1 MPTKTKPQSRL
12 DADVAA
18 RTALLE
24 RARIVLPT
32 LAADAKTDR
41 AIHEAVL
48 HHMQPTLDLR
58 GKSDA
63 YVRSYFDATAPQPG
77 MPPLEKPKNPGASS
91 TAPKQDA
98 HDYCDDNDVAGI
110 LAGKLPA
117 SMGPQPRLDAADPD
131 DVHSILA
138 GNRRNERVF
147 DPEWAKPLDASTRG
161 PDAARTAPQA
171 APPQRGD
178 AGANH
183 DVHAILEGQHALAPQ
198 WPQRVYV
205 APPWTQPLA
214 VSRDKPRA
222 DASSSAAY
230 RSPWR
235 APLASS
241 KQR

>member
-1 MPTKTKPQSRL
+1 MPTKTKPQTRL

-32 LAADAKTDR
+32 LTSEGKTDR
-41 AIHEAVL
+41 EIHEAVL

-63 YVRSYFDATAPQPG
+63 YVRSYFDAMAPHPTMPRLEQP
-77 MPPLEKPKNPGASS
+77 KKPGASS

-98 HDYCDDNDVAGI
+98 RDYVDDNDVAAI

-117 SMGPQPRLDAADPD
+117 SIGPQPRLDAIDPN
-131 DVHSILA
+131 DVHAILA
-138 GNRRNERVF
+138 GARHNERVF
-147 DPEWAKPLDASTRG
+147 DPEWAKPLDSSRG
-161 PDAARTAPQA
+161 EPAAARTAPHV
-171 APPQRGD
+171 APPQRVD

-183 DVHAILEGQHALAPQ
+183 DVHAILEGRHAPPQ

-214 VSRDKPRA
+214 ASRDKPRA
-222 DASSSAAY
+222 DASSSSAY
-230 RSPWR
+230 RMPWR

-241 KQR
+241 KRR